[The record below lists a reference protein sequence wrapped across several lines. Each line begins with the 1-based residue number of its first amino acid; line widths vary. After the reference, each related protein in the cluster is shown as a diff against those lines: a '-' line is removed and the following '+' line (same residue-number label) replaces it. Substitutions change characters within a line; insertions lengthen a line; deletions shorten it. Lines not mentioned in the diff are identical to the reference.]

1 MWVPVHEF
9 PVLATLQGLLPRT
22 ALIAAPVF
30 RSCSF
35 TSFIA
40 TMMDMNELGESACY
54 LRQGY
59 QEMMKV
65 HTVPWDG
72 K

>member
-1 MWVPVHEF
+1 MTLPF
-9 PVLATLQGLLPRT
+9 PQLPPLAPL
-22 ALIAAPVF
+22 
-30 RSCSF
+30 
-35 TSFIA
+35 A
-40 TMMDMNELGESACY
+40 TMMDMSELGESACY